1 MSIIKKAKLFVQV
14 NGYRALVVR
23 GVEAALG
30 IRPVS
35 DKTVQEHI
43 DLGAGYVIPNFEKP
57 DAEPGAPVMELAS
70 DGVNEV
76 PVYDANDVV
85 TAHYRQNQPLRI
97 FSAPGPR
104 SRLNLVTDSINAGS
118 LFGGVG
124 TAILLAVQLAKARN
138 STLRVV
144 TRTQVADEAGFR
156 QVLRCNGIE
165 FRGNVEFSYVG
176 VNSNEQL
183 DVCPGDR
190 FLTTSWWTTESVL
203 GSIAPDKVDYLLQ
216 EDERMFYAH
225 GDEWVRC
232 NEVLKRDDIRY
243 ILNTRLLYEHMIA
256 NGLPHLR
263 EKGIYFEPSFP
274 RSLFYWDH
282 DDGAAARVGETMEP
296 ATRKLFFYARPTNL
310 RNMYY
315 RGVEA
320 LDRAIVQG
328 IIDTDAWDIVFVGK
342 DAQEMRFSNGARAT
356 VHPTFAWKDYGEFI
370 RSVDLGFILMSTPH
384 PSYPPLD
391 IASSGGAVVTNRFG
405 SKQDL
410 SRYSDNIIM
419 ADLGM
424 DQLVEGLRRGV
435 ALAES
440 LDKRK
445 QNYDGDHIDH
455 DWVRTFEPVVEA
467 IK

>member
-1 MSIIKKAKLFVQV
+1 MSIIKKAKFFVQV

-23 GVEAALG
+23 GVEAVLG
-30 IRPVS
+30 VRPVS
-35 DKTVQEHI
+35 DKSVQEHI
-43 DLGAGYVIPNFEKP
+43 DLGGGYVIPNFEKP
-57 DAEPGAPVMELAS
+57 DGERSAPVLELSS
-70 DGVNEV
+70 DGVKEV

-85 TAHYRQNQPLRI
+85 TAHYRQNLPLRI
-97 FSAPGPR
+97 FSAPGPKA
-104 SRLNLVTDSINAGS
+104 RLNLVTDSINSGS

-138 STLRVV
+138 CTLRVV

-156 QVLRCNGIE
+156 QVLRCNGIQ

-176 VNSNEQL
+176 VNSKEQL

-203 GSIAPDKVDYLLQ
+203 GSIAPEKVDYLLQ

-263 EKGIYFEPSFP
+263 DKGIYFEPSFP
-274 RSLFYWDH
+274 RSLFYWEH
-282 DDGAAARVGETMEP
+282 DSEAPPDVGASVPTK
-296 ATRKLFFYARPTNL
+296 RKLFFYARPNNL

-315 RGVEA
+315 RGIEA

-328 IIDTDAWDIVFVGK
+328 IIDTDEWEIIFVGK
-342 DAQEMRFSNGARAT
+342 DAQEMRFSNGARAI

-405 SKQDL
+405 LKQDL
-410 SRYSDNIIM
+410 SRYSDNILM

-424 DQLVEGLRRGV
+424 DQLVDGLRRGV
-435 ALAES
+435 TLAQN
-440 LDKRK
+440 LPQRK

-455 DWVRTFEPVVEA
+455 DWERTFEPVVEVL
-467 IK
+467 K